1 MKKLSLITSILCF
14 AVGVIAQ
21 VDPSRELTSTAERIA
36 ALRDQIND
44 LTEATPSEDALVQ
57 ICKHNC
63 ADASRQL
70 RSEAR
75 QSRRRRED
83 RTRRAIA
90 ALNQEIDAYISAQV
104 DPGSVDQ
111 MVLKHELG
119 RLLGE
124 AEVSAVFADNDILIV
139 AYEFNLGELMGPSAT
154 IVTIRAYKVAQGHFR
169 FTSATGQDMD
179 GFARLSLQELHFSK
193 PQERWVLV
201 SGYLTGAN
209 GPLNGMRLYAYD
221 GLRFRTAWTSNT
233 WGNFTATVTPNGFTV
248 DGEYYRTNKRR
259 YETYLVTVPHILRLK
274 TFLSP
279 NGQSSAIIK
288 DTAVSDARYRE
299 SMISILR
306 TDGTVLASH
315 NFTSSDGQHGAA
327 MLSCGW
333 SPDSQY
339 FIGRMSHTGGH
350 QPEFS
355 PIVIWSAGTQ
365 RLYELTTYTAYGRL
379 SMKAPT
385 RLPVLTWPALKPTT
399 IDLKA
404 LKSADFREL
413 K

>member
-154 IVTIRAYKVAQGHFR
+154 
-169 FTSATGQDMD
+169 
-179 GFARLSLQELHFSK
+179 
-193 PQERWVLV
+193 
-201 SGYLTGAN
+201 
-209 GPLNGMRLYAYD
+209 
-221 GLRFRTAWTSNT
+221 
-233 WGNFTATVTPNGFTV
+233 
-248 DGEYYRTNKRR
+248 
-259 YETYLVTVPHILRLK
+259 
-274 TFLSP
+274 
-279 NGQSSAIIK
+279 
-288 DTAVSDARYRE
+288 
-299 SMISILR
+299 
-306 TDGTVLASH
+306 
-315 NFTSSDGQHGAA
+315 
-327 MLSCGW
+327 
-333 SPDSQY
+333 
-339 FIGRMSHTGGH
+339 
-350 QPEFS
+350 
-355 PIVIWSAGTQ
+355 
-365 RLYELTTYTAYGRL
+365 
-379 SMKAPT
+379 
-385 RLPVLTWPALKPTT
+385 
-399 IDLKA
+399 
-404 LKSADFREL
+404 
-413 K
+413 